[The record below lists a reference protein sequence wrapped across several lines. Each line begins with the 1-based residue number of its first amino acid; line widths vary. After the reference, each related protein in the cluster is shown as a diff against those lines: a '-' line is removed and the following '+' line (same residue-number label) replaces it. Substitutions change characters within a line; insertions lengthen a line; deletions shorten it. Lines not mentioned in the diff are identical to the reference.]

1 MIAATDVYYQNDSA
15 VGAAVLFSRWDA
27 PTVNREV
34 RSTLA
39 PIAAYQPGYFYKR
52 ELPCILDLLRRID
65 DTLEAIVID
74 GFVWLDAMNRPGLG
88 AHLYRCLDDRTP
100 VIGVAKNPFKGA
112 LHAAEVYRGR
122 SQKPLYVTAAGMDQV
137 AAAENIRRMHGSHRI
152 PTLLKRVDRLCRS
165 GALV

>member
-1 MIAATDVYYQNDSA
+1 MIAATDVHYQKTLA

-27 PTVNREV
+27 PTANREV
-34 RSTLA
+34 RSTLS
-39 PIAAYQPGYFYKR
+39 PIEAYQPGCFYKR
-52 ELPCILDLLRRID
+52 ELPCILVLLRMID
-65 DTLEAIVID
+65 DPLEAIVVD
-74 GFVWLDAMNRPGLG
+74 GYVWLDAMDRPGLG
-88 AHLYRCLDDRTP
+88 AHLYRTLDDRTP

-112 LHAAEVYRGR
+112 VHAAEVYRGR

-137 AAAENIRRMHGSHRI
+137 AAAENIRRMHGSNRI